1 MFYLHTCLNS
11 SNFVAGI
18 TTSVVPVAHI
28 IEVITN
34 HTTIKTTITM
44 KKRHFLWLLAS
55 LLLLA
60 VPVVQTSAFDDEVE
74 IELFEVAGVLPGD
87 SPLDDAGQS
96 GYEPT
101 QPTDFQATIAGRTLA
116 VTSGIHSGRLIVRNS
131 AGTQVVNQTFAGG
144 TTAQVAAGSYSIEI
158 QSGSLTLV
166 GLFSAH

>member
-1 MFYLHTCLNS
+1 
-11 SNFVAGI
+11 
-18 TTSVVPVAHI
+18 
-28 IEVITN
+28 
-34 HTTIKTTITM
+34 M
-44 KKRHFLWLLAS
+44 KNRKFLWLIVS

-60 VPVVQTSAFDDEVE
+60 VPAVQTSAFDDEVE

-131 AGTQVVNQTFAGG
+131 AGAQVLDRQFAGG
-144 TTAQVAAGSYSIEI
+144 TVEQLSTGSYSLEI

-166 GLFSAH
+166 GQFSAH